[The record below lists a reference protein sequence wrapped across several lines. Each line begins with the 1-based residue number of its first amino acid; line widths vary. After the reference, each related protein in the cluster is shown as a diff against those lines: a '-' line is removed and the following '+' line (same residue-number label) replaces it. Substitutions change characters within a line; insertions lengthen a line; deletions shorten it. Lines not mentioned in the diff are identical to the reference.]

1 MQFILIF
8 QDQNYLNKEI
18 SKMST
23 VMTISGF
30 LGAFVFGFILDRT
43 KKFKLVMIICSVFY
57 ALCYILFT
65 IFYRDG
71 RL

>member
-1 MQFILIF
+1 
-8 QDQNYLNKEI
+8 
-18 SKMST
+18 MST

-43 KKFKLVMIICSVFY
+43 KKFKIVMIICSVFY
-57 ALCYILFT
+57 ALCYIIFT

-71 RL
+71 KSY